1 MASMTAS
8 RDPSAPAS
16 LATADLP
23 LRVRRTLERVLSLL
37 SEELDHGMERML
49 LEFERELFRLADVA
63 RNPAAE
69 SGYMQALRS
78 FRLNRADLLPR
89 FMINVESALASLRN
103 GAALHPP
110 AHEQDDRP
118 SFHNLSLVET
128 SVMDEDTV
136 LGEVASRQEGRAT
149 LALHLLGQRFGV
161 MAGSPA
167 FDSGRLPL
175 GPQALCRAIRA
186 AAVGLEIHH
195 DARLLL
201 YRMFDRQVMAGYPQ
215 VLDRLNELLADEGI
229 LPALTFVP
237 MRSRPAP
244 VEADSAAAPG
254 EESGPAPEAA
264 RRPRQ
269 PAPAP
274 ARKPQPRLHTA
285 WMGQAAAEEDAEDDD
300 AAFAMRQHLR
310 SGRRELIDK
319 LRSDKPRPAR
329 RQLSTPDLVGALHGL
344 QQQPAANRGSLAE
357 IKRTILAQARQQ
369 HGEGSALSPQD
380 SDTFELV
387 SLLYD
392 QIENEIRADAPTSSL
407 VRELQLPLL
416 RLALLDRAFF
426 LHSNHPARQLLNTIA
441 ESAARWTDRN
451 ELDRSMVE
459 PLRQAVSD
467 VVSEFDQD
475 PAVFARANANLQQKM
490 QVQVRKAETLE
501 KRHVEAARGKEKL
514 EVAKRRA
521 AEVLEESI
529 GDRRLPRFARA
540 LLNQAW
546 ADVLTLTLLR
556 QGEGSEAW
564 RQQLQATG
572 EIIES
577 CSREDAAGSP
587 ELPAHVESSLSQVGY
602 HDDEASVIA
611 QRLTAS
617 VDDDAA
623 DPASRTELAMKLKAR
638 VRLGE
643 DKVRA
648 EKPKLPQRTAD
659 EQAQYDQLRVL
670 PFGCWL
676 EFVVNQQGDVVRRRL
691 SWYSRIT
698 DNAVFVNQRGQRVAE
713 QTLDSLARMMAAGQ
727 ARLVTAERGRLVD
740 RAWQAAIS
748 ALRSFAGRGDDPAI
762 AKAPA

>member
-1 MASMTAS
+1 MASMTAP

-23 LRVRRTLERVLSLL
+23 LRVRRTLERALSLV

-89 FMINVESALASLRN
+89 FMIHVESALAGLRD
-103 GAALHPP
+103 ASEQHQP
-110 AHEQDDRP
+110 AHDPGDPP

-175 GPQALCRAIRA
+175 GPQALSRAIRA
-186 AAVGLEIHH
+186 AAVGLEISH

-201 YRMFDRQVMAGYPQ
+201 YRMFDRQVMSGYPQ
-215 VLDRLNELLADEGI
+215 VLDRLNDLLAEEGI

-237 MRSRPAP
+237 MRTRPTP
-244 VEADSAAAPG
+244 VAAASASGDQPSRDPERGPG
-254 EESGPAPEAA
+254 QA
-264 RRPRQ
+264 RGDRP
-269 PAPAP
+269 P
-274 ARKPQPRLHTA
+274 KRLHTA
-285 WMGQAAAEEDAEDDD
+285 WMGQAPDGDGEDEDDEV
-300 AAFAMRQHLR
+300 FAMLQQLL

-319 LRSDKPRPAR
+319 LKAEKPGVAR
-329 RQLSTPDLVGALHGL
+329 RQMSTPDLLGALGGL
-344 QQQPAANRGSLAE
+344 QRAPAANRASLAE
-357 IKRTILAQARQQ
+357 VKRTVLAQARQQ
-369 HGEGSALSPQD
+369 NGEGSALSPQD

-387 SLLYD
+387 SLLYE
-392 QIENEIRADAPTSSL
+392 QIENEIRQDAPTSPL

-416 RLALLDRAFF
+416 RLALLDRGFF
-426 LHSNHPARQLLNTIA
+426 LHANHPARQLLNTIA

-459 PLRQAVSD
+459 PLRQAVAD
-467 VVSEFDQD
+467 VVEGFDDD
-475 PAVFARANANLQQKM
+475 PAVFAQANANLQQKM

-521 AEVLEESI
+521 AEVLEEAV

-577 CSREDAAGSP
+577 CSREDASGSP
-587 ELPAHVESSLSQVGY
+587 ELAAHVESSLSQVGY
-602 HDDEASVIA
+602 HDDEAAVIA
-611 QRLTAS
+611 QRLTANA
-617 VDDDAA
+617 DDDAD

-648 EKPKLPQRTAD
+648 EKPKLPPRTAD
-659 EQAQYDQLRVL
+659 EQAHYDQLRTL

-676 EFVVNQQGDVVRRRL
+676 EFVLNQQGDVVRRRL

-698 DNAVFVNQRGQRVAE
+698 DNVLFVNQRGQRVAE

-748 ALRSFAGRGDDPAI
+748 ALRSFAGRGDGPAI

>member
-1 MASMTAS
+1 
-8 RDPSAPAS
+8 
-16 LATADLP
+16 
-23 LRVRRTLERVLSLL
+23 
-37 SEELDHGMERML
+37 
-49 LEFERELFRLADVA
+49 
-63 RNPAAE
+63 
-69 SGYMQALRS
+69 
-78 FRLNRADLLPR
+78 
-89 FMINVESALASLRN
+89 
-103 GAALHPP
+103 
-110 AHEQDDRP
+110 
-118 SFHNLSLVET
+118 
-128 SVMDEDTV
+128 
-136 LGEVASRQEGRAT
+136 
-149 LALHLLGQRFGV
+149 
-161 MAGSPA
+161 
-167 FDSGRLPL
+167 
-175 GPQALCRAIRA
+175 
-186 AAVGLEIHH
+186 
-195 DARLLL
+195 
-201 YRMFDRQVMAGYPQ
+201 MFDRQVMAGYPQ

-237 MRSRPAP
+237 MRSRPGAAQ
-244 VEADSAAAPG
+244 ADEPSPA
-254 EESGPAPEAA
+254 EESGPGPEPGRESRPPPPA
-264 RRPRQ
+264 RRPQ
-269 PAPAP
+269 
-274 ARKPQPRLHTA
+274 QRLHTA
-285 WMGQAAAEEDAEDDD
+285 WMGQAAADEDEDDD
-300 AAFAMRQHLR
+300 EAAFAMLQQLL
-310 SGRRELIDK
+310 SGRRELINK
-319 LRSDKPRPAR
+319 LRSDKPRGAQ
-329 RQLSTPDLVGALHGL
+329 RQLSTPDLVGALRGL
-344 QQQPAANRGSLAE
+344 QQQPAANRGSLPE

-387 SLLYD
+387 SLPYD
-392 QIENEIRADAPTSSL
+392 QIENEIRADAPTSPL

-459 PLRQAVSD
+459 PLKQAVSD
-467 VVSEFDQD
+467 VVTEFDDD

-521 AEVLEESI
+521 AEVLEEAV

-577 CSREDAAGSP
+577 CSREDASGSP
-587 ELPAHVESSLSQVGY
+587 ELAAHVESSLSQVGY
-602 HDDEASVIA
+602 HDDEATVIA
-611 QRLTAS
+611 QRLTGS
-617 VDDDAA
+617 VDDDED

-648 EKPKLPQRTAD
+648 EKPKLPPRTAD
-659 EQAQYDQLRVL
+659 EQAHYDQLRTL

-676 EFVVNQQGDVVRRRL
+676 EFVLNQQGDVVRRRL

-698 DNAVFVNQRGQRVAE
+698 DNVLFVNQRGQRVAE

-727 ARLVTAERGRLVD
+727 ARLVTADRGRLVD

-748 ALRSFAGRGDDPAI
+748 ALRSFAGRGDDPAT

>member
-1 MASMTAS
+1 MASITAP
-8 RDPSAPAS
+8 RDPPAPAS
-16 LATADLP
+16 LAAADLP
-23 LRVRRTLERVLSLL
+23 LRVRRTLERALSLV

-89 FMINVESALASLRN
+89 FMINVESGLAHLRSAVEPQQPAL
-103 GAALHPP
+103 
-110 AHEQDDRP
+110 DRDEPP

-136 LGEVASRQEGRAT
+136 LGEVANRQEGRAT

-161 MAGSPA
+161 LAGSPA
-167 FDSGRLPL
+167 LDSGRLPL

-186 AAVGLEIHH
+186 AAVELEIHH

-201 YRMFDRQVMAGYPQ
+201 YRMFDRQVMANYPQ
-215 VLDRLNELLADEGI
+215 VLDRLNESLADEGI

-237 MRSRPAP
+237 MRSRPGPVAQEAP
-244 VEADSAAAPG
+244 AEAGQPAGQAPRRA
-254 EESGPAPEAA
+254 GPAPSGRE
-264 RRPRQ
+264 
-269 PAPAP
+269 PA
-274 ARKPQPRLHTA
+274 QRLHTA
-285 WMGQAAAEEDAEDDD
+285 WMGQPPAAEDGDDD
-300 AAFAMRQHLR
+300 AAFAMLQQLLA
-310 SGRRELIDK
+310 GRRELIDK
-319 LRSDKPRPAR
+319 LRADSPRGPR
-329 RQLSTPDLVGALHGL
+329 RQISTPDVVGALHGL
-344 QQQPAANRGSLAE
+344 QQQPAGNRGSLAE

-380 SDTFELV
+380 SDTFELIG
-387 SLLYD
+387 LLYD
-392 QIENEIRADAPTSSL
+392 QIENEIRADAPTSPL

-441 ESAARWTDRN
+441 ESAARWTERD
-451 ELDRSMVE
+451 ELDRSIVE
-459 PLRQAVSD
+459 PLKQAVSD
-467 VVSEFDQD
+467 VVTGFDQD

-514 EVAKRRA
+514 EVAKLRA
-521 AEVLEESI
+521 SEVLEETI
-529 GDRRLPRFARA
+529 GDRRLPKFARA

-556 QGEGSEAW
+556 QGEGSEPW
-564 RQQLQATG
+564 RQQLQATAD
-572 EIIES
+572 IIEA
-577 CSREDAAGSP
+577 CSRGDAPHSP
-587 ELPAHVESSLSQVGY
+587 ELARHVESSLSQVGY
-602 HDDEASVIA
+602 HDDEATVIA

-617 VDDDAA
+617 VDDEE

-648 EKPKLPQRTAD
+648 EKPKLPPRTTE
-659 EQAQYDQLRVL
+659 EQAWYDQLRVL

-676 EFVVNQQGDVVRRRL
+676 EFVVNQQGDLVRRRL

-698 DNAVFVNQRGQRVAE
+698 DNALFVNQRGQRVAE
-713 QTLDSLARMMAAGQ
+713 QSLDSLARMMAAGQ
-727 ARLVTAERGRLVD
+727 VRLVSADRGRLVD